1 MNARTSER
9 RIRNNRIRRQRELRR
24 HIIMGVLAIVLV
36 VSFSL
41 AFFGFGTKAQNSDE
55 EILYKYYKS
64 IVVEEGDTLWEYAEL
79 YGEENHYSNRQEYID
94 EVVNMNAL
102 KDENI
107 TAGQHIILPYYSP
120 EFNS

>member
-1 MNARTSER
+1 MILQARLQT
-9 RIRNNRIRRQRELRR
+9 N
-24 HIIMGVLAIVLV
+24 M
-36 VSFSL
+36 F
-41 AFFGFGTKAQNSDE
+41 
-55 EILYKYYKS
+55 
-64 IVVEEGDTLWEYAEL
+64 L